1 MKANEVKLLKFL
13 NGPKQFTIPIYQ
25 RTYSW
30 ELKQCEQ
37 LFNDILKAGADDKT
51 EGYFIGSIVYIDKG
65 IYQVSTVPQLH
76 VIDGQQRLT
85 TIFLLLKAL
94 SQKLKEHG
102 SVEDINDK
110 KIVNYYLLNAEEND
124 ELRHKLI
131 LTQSDMESLFNILED
146 RDLPTTISKH
156 VKDNYEFFQKRVS
169 ESNIVHLYR
178 GIAKL
183 IIIDVALDRG
193 KDNPQLIFESLNSTG
208 LELSQADLIR
218 NFILMGLEPKEQT
231 ELYTEYWYRMEQ
243 NFGHSEYSEKFDRF
257 MRDYLTIK
265 KGMIPNIGEVYEEFK
280 LFSRVYSS
288 VKELVEDI
296 YWYSKFFV
304 NIEFE
309 KESDEEIRNV
319 FSAINELKVNVSYPF
334 IIRVYN
340 DYEKKIITKDIF
352 LKILRFVEAYVF
364 RRAIC
369 GIPTNSLN
377 KTFAILYNEIDQSNY
392 LESIMAAFSLKDSYR
407 KFPADDEFL
416 TQISMRDVYSLKIR
430 NYLLDKL
437 ENHERKELVNVDTY
451 TIEHIMPQTLTDE
464 WKKELGPKWEETYNY
479 YLHTL
484 GNITLTGY
492 NSEYSNRPFKEKQ
505 TMEGGFKDSPIR
517 LNRDLA
523 VLSKWDRDE
532 ITKRA
537 KKLADSAIAI
547 WKYPYLPPETLAKYQ
562 MNIEEETQYSLQDY
576 KNINDKNLTIYDELK
591 KRICNL
597 GSDVSQEFKKLYI
610 AFKVSTNFADLVPK
624 KNGFDVYLNLDFSEI
639 KDPQEWCEDV
649 SDKGHWANGNIKFKL
664 EGRKD
669 LDYAM
674 LLIKQAYDSMTGAD
688 NA

>member
-37 LFNDILKAGADDKT
+37 LFNDILKAGSEDLT

-85 TIFLLLKAL
+85 TISLLLKAL
-94 SQKLKEHG
+94 SHKLKEYG
-102 SVEDINDK
+102 PVEDINDK
-110 KIVNYYLLNAEEND
+110 KIVNYYLLNTEEND

-131 LTQSDMESLFNILED
+131 LTQGDKESLFNILED
-146 RDLPTTISKH
+146 RDLPSTFSKH
-156 VKDNYEFFQKRVS
+156 VKDNYEFFQEKIS

-231 ELYTEYWYRMEQ
+231 EIYTEYWYRMEQ

-265 KGMIPNIGEVYEEFK
+265 KGVIPKIGEVYEEFK

-309 KESDEEIRNV
+309 KESDEEINKV
-319 FSAINELKVNVSYPF
+319 FSDINELKVNVSYPF
-334 IIRVYN
+334 IISVYN

-352 LKILRFVEAYVF
+352 LK
-364 RRAIC
+364 
-369 GIPTNSLN
+369 
-377 KTFAILYNEIDQSNY
+377 
-392 LESIMAAFSLKDSYR
+392 
-407 KFPADDEFL
+407 
-416 TQISMRDVYSLKIR
+416 
-430 NYLLDKL
+430 
-437 ENHERKELVNVDTY
+437 
-451 TIEHIMPQTLTDE
+451 
-464 WKKELGPKWEETYNY
+464 
-479 YLHTL
+479 
-484 GNITLTGY
+484 
-492 NSEYSNRPFKEKQ
+492 
-505 TMEGGFKDSPIR
+505 
-517 LNRDLA
+517 
-523 VLSKWDRDE
+523 
-532 ITKRA
+532 
-537 KKLADSAIAI
+537 
-547 WKYPYLPPETLAKYQ
+547 
-562 MNIEEETQYSLQDY
+562 
-576 KNINDKNLTIYDELK
+576 
-591 KRICNL
+591 
-597 GSDVSQEFKKLYI
+597 
-610 AFKVSTNFADLVPK
+610 
-624 KNGFDVYLNLDFSEI
+624 
-639 KDPQEWCEDV
+639 
-649 SDKGHWANGNIKFKL
+649 
-664 EGRKD
+664 
-669 LDYAM
+669 
-674 LLIKQAYDSMTGAD
+674 
-688 NA
+688 